1 LLSKEMTSSASDAA
15 SNQSRGQNALQRRA
29 LQLKRWTEWTQ
40 SEAEKAPKGGPQA
53 TPKVQF
59 SSATLFLSAV
69 AQNDVNEC
77 ERLLRT
83 TRDLNV
89 NVTTGD
95 GLTALHQMAIDDNL
109 AMCRWLLDNGADAN
123 CKDNEGWT
131 PLHASARYAM
141 TATPCRLSSSR
152 LPPVVL
158 SCGHVEVV
166 RLLLSRDDIDVF
178 AINCDGELA
187 RDVCDGEQCL
197 HAIEERM
204 VAELRQRDDKTTL
217 ATTDDDSLIG
227 EQVLRDLRNKELKQI
242 ERDFEA
248 FLRETSAP
256 SEHDFRAFLERTRD
270 PASRATI
277 VHVCAAK
284 GYNECLCRV
293 LEALAATECATDALL
308 DSLRDSDGFTALHA
322 SAFWQQT
329 HALETL
335 LRFGASI
342 DLKTADAR
350 ELLDLCHENP
360 KVAELLSE
368 TRRARAENADKPLK
382 ASETQRKLNAKR
394 QRETRRP
401 TQGVSKEDIELA
413 LKTTPS
419 GMTTRVVSV
428 VSHVVSL
435 SVLAD
440 DDCMT
445 TATTDDTIE
454 TTTPPPMPSSP
465 PPSAPSPPSDS
476 AAAPEVPNGGQPTA
490 PHAARRRPKRRSTGI
505 EENLELNDLRGE
517 PLAPSL
523 GVDNDCTD
531 SSVSF
536 AKTLLLIEAKRETT
550 P

>member
-1 LLSKEMTSSASDAA
+1 MRRTDRQMEDLLSKEMTSSASDAA

-131 PLHASARYAM
+131 PLHASA
-141 TATPCRLSSSR
+141 
-152 LPPVVL
+152 

-197 HAIEERM
+197 NAIEERM

-256 SEHDFRAFLERTRD
+256 SEHDFRAFL
-270 PASRATI
+270 
-277 VHVCAAK
+277 
-284 GYNECLCRV
+284 
-293 LEALAATECATDALL
+293 
-308 DSLRDSDGFTALHA
+308 
-322 SAFWQQT
+322 
-329 HALETL
+329 
-335 LRFGASI
+335 
-342 DLKTADAR
+342 
-350 ELLDLCHENP
+350 
-360 KVAELLSE
+360 
-368 TRRARAENADKPLK
+368 
-382 ASETQRKLNAKR
+382 
-394 QRETRRP
+394 
-401 TQGVSKEDIELA
+401 
-413 LKTTPS
+413 
-419 GMTTRVVSV
+419 
-428 VSHVVSL
+428 
-435 SVLAD
+435 
-440 DDCMT
+440 
-445 TATTDDTIE
+445 
-454 TTTPPPMPSSP
+454 
-465 PPSAPSPPSDS
+465 
-476 AAAPEVPNGGQPTA
+476 
-490 PHAARRRPKRRSTGI
+490 
-505 EENLELNDLRGE
+505 
-517 PLAPSL
+517 
-523 GVDNDCTD
+523 
-531 SSVSF
+531 
-536 AKTLLLIEAKRETT
+536 
-550 P
+550 